1 MRPHAGSR
9 DDTEAMGAK
18 GEARMTAPARDATDT
33 TLLVEPDAHGSPRP
47 FDLKA
52 YVRTTCLQ
60 LAVCFVLYALSIG
73 PMYWRWYASMY
84 LNGPEY
90 IARIYY
96 PLYLLSAFRPF
107 GEFLNWYV
115 DLWIG

>member
-1 MRPHAGSR
+1 
-9 DDTEAMGAK
+9 
-18 GEARMTAPARDATDT
+18 MTAPARTATDASGT
-33 TLLVEPDAHGSPRP
+33 AGSDENTPP
-47 FDLKA
+47 SFDLKA
-52 YVRTTCLQ
+52 YLRTTFLQ
-60 LAVCFVLYALSIG
+60 LVVCFVLYTLSIG

-90 IARIYY
+90 IAKLYY

-115 DLWIG
+115 GLWIE

>member
-1 MRPHAGSR
+1 
-9 DDTEAMGAK
+9 
-18 GEARMTAPARDATDT
+18 MTAPASTAIDPTVADG
-33 TLLVEPDAHGSPRP
+33 PDPDPPPPP
-47 FDLKA
+47 FDLRA
-52 YVRTTCLQ
+52 YLRTTCLQ
-60 LAVCFVLYALSIG
+60 LAAFFVLYTLSIG

>member
-1 MRPHAGSR
+1 
-9 DDTEAMGAK
+9 
-18 GEARMTAPARDATDT
+18 MTAPALTAKDSTVAPGSEGDA
-33 TLLVEPDAHGSPRP
+33 EPRP
-47 FDLKA
+47 FDLRA
-52 YVRTTCLQ
+52 YLRTTFLQ
-60 LAVCFVLYALSIG
+60 LAVFFVLYTLSIG

-90 IARIYY
+90 IARLYY

-115 DLWIG
+115 GLWIE

>member
-1 MRPHAGSR
+1 
-9 DDTEAMGAK
+9 MGAK
-18 GEARMTAPARDATDT
+18 GESEIAAPATDGAGAAG
-33 TLLVEPDAHGSPRP
+33 PDQDTPPP

-52 YVRTTCLQ
+52 YLRTTCLQ
-60 LAVCFVLYALSIG
+60 LVVFFVLYTLSIG
-73 PMYWRWYASMY
+73 PMYWRWYDSMY

-90 IARIYY
+90 IARLYY
-96 PLYLLSAFRPF
+96 PLYLMSAFKPF